1 MLMAADQRACIDET
15 NTRKHIHPVS
25 IVLKQEEIVDRRAM
39 SVASPHDRLSS
50 SHSCSSMIALTNDR
64 NKSRRKSRTSAS
76 LPQRDGQVMHC
87 LVDGAIYCIGV
98 LIGADNAWR
107 AFDVD

>member
-1 MLMAADQRACIDET
+1 
-15 NTRKHIHPVS
+15 
-25 IVLKQEEIVDRRAM
+25 
-39 SVASPHDRLSS
+39 
-50 SHSCSSMIALTNDR
+50 MIALTNDR
-64 NKSRRKSRTSAS
+64 NESRRKSRTSAS

-98 LIGADNAWR
+98 LIGADNAWT